1 MTTGWKEPV
10 TPLTKIVD
18 AAKLMRDKKMG
29 GLPVLDEDTLVGMV
43 SETDM
48 LDYPIRILGE

>member
-43 SETDM
+43 LETDM
-48 LDYPIRILGE
+48 LGYLIRILGE

>member
-1 MTTGWKEPV
+1 MTTDWKEPV
-10 TPLTKIVD
+10 TPQTKIVD
-18 AAKLMRDKKMG
+18 AAKLMRDKKIS
-29 GLPVLDEDTLVGMV
+29 GLPVVDKDTLVGMV